1 MTTPHL
7 DPKGRPIV
15 AVTGMGVIT
24 SLGRGK
30 DGNWRDL
37 TAGRSGVRR
46 IPALPRGGLHK
57 KLCRRQNVEFPCGT
71 GGSGMSRRCFT

>member
-1 MTTPHL
+1 MPPHHDL
-7 DPKGRPIV
+7 KGRPIV
-15 AVTGMGVIT
+15 AVSVTGMGIIT

-46 IPALPRGGLHK
+46 IPALPRGRPLAPPIAGA
-57 KLCRRQNVEFPCGT
+57 V
-71 GGSGMSRRCFT
+71 